1 MNIANHGNR
10 ILRMRDLPAKVGLR
24 PSTIYQ
30 LVAEGKFPPPFKLV
44 IGGRASGWLEEQIDT
59 WLATQSSHRAA
70 VVSPTGRTNTAH
82 CERRQAKHRG
92 GSSK

>member
-44 IGGRASGWLEEQIDT
+44 IGGRASGWLEEQIDS
-59 WLATQSSHRAA
+59 WLAAQSSRRR
-70 VVSPTGRTNTAH
+70 VVNSPADPTGRLR
-82 CERRQAKHRG
+82 CK
-92 GSSK
+92 SSKKNRRGELSQ